1 MRKDD
6 SPAASASGALSVSQ
20 LTRQAK
26 SLLETSF
33 MEVHVEGE
41 ISGLSRPASGHWYFS
56 LKDER
61 AQIRCA
67 MFRNRNRLLKQIP
80 ADGEQVLLRA
90 RVSLYE
96 ARGDFQ
102 LIVES
107 IEPAGRGALQR
118 AFEELKARL
127 ERESLFAM
135 EYKRPVPVPPQ
146 HLGLVTSGTGAAV
159 RDIVTVLNRR
169 FPGLAVTLYPT
180 PVQGADATAGISA
193 AIERAHR
200 HGRCD
205 ALIVGRGGG
214 SLEDLWCFNEEVV
227 ARAIFNSRIP
237 IISAVGH
244 EVDVTIADLVADQRA
259 PTPSAAAEA
268 ISPNRQ
274 AFFDRLSGLEE
285 RLILSTRQ
293 MLQQRG
299 ERVAELGQRLRHP
312 RQQLQEQAQRV
323 DELETRLH
331 QQTRRQLAQHRERTH
346 QYWRRLTAVRPEPR
360 LHQARERT
368 QANHQRL
375 ERALRA
381 RLEREQERARN
392 LGAQLDLVS
401 PLATLN
407 RGYAIALDETGAIL
421 RRGDQRAP
429 GDQVSVRLAQGRLAC
444 RVEAVA
450 ETLESDNENA

>member
-1 MRKDD
+1 MRKDE
-6 SPAASASGALSVSQ
+6 SPAASAPGALSVSQ
-20 LTRQAK
+20 LTRQVK
-26 SLLETSF
+26 GLLETSF
-33 MEVHVEGE
+33 MEVQVEGE
-41 ISGLSRPASGHWYFS
+41 ISGLTRPASGHWYFT

-67 MFRNRNRLLKQIP
+67 MFRNRNRLLKQAP
-80 ADGEQVLLRA
+80 ADGEQVLVRA
-90 RVSLYE
+90 KVSLYE

-127 ERESLFAM
+127 EREGLFAM
-135 EYKRPVPVPPQ
+135 EHKQPVPVPPR
-146 HLGLVTSGTGAAV
+146 HLGLVTSGTGAAI
-159 RDIVTVLNRR
+159 RDILTVLNRR
-169 FPGLAVTLYPT
+169 FPGLPVTLYPT
-180 PVQGADATAGISA
+180 PVQGADATAGIVA

-214 SLEDLWCFNEEVV
+214 SLEDLWCFNEEAV
-227 ARAIFNSRIP
+227 ARAIFNSRLP

-268 ISPNRQ
+268 VSPNRQ
-274 AFFDRLSGLEE
+274 EWLERLTGLEE
-285 RLILSTRQ
+285 RLILGARQ
-293 MLQQRG
+293 LLQQRG
-299 ERVAELGQRLRHP
+299 DRLGELRQRLRHP
-312 RQQLQEQAQRV
+312 SQQLQEQAQRV

-331 QQTRRQLAQHRERTH
+331 QQTRRQLGQLSQQVQ
-346 QYWRRLTAVRPEPR
+346 QYWRRLGAVRPEHR
-360 LHQARERT
+360 LRLARERVSE
-368 QANHQRL
+368 NHQRL
-375 ERALRA
+375 ERAMRG
-381 RLEREQERARN
+381 RLEREQERTGN

-407 RGYAIALDETGAIL
+407 RGYAIAQDETGTIL
-421 RRGDQRAP
+421 RRADQRAT
-429 GDQVSVRLAQGRLAC
+429 GDPVSVRLGQGRLDC
-444 RVEAVA
+444 RVEAVTK
-450 ETLESDNENA
+450 TLETDHENA

>member
-6 SPAASASGALSVSQ
+6 SPGASTSGALSVSQ

-67 MFRNRNRLLKQIP
+67 MFRNRNRLLNSAP

-90 RVSLYE
+90 KVSLYE

-127 ERESLFAM
+127 EREGLFAM
-135 EYKRPVPVPPQ
+135 EHKQPAPVPPQ
-146 HLGLVTSGTGAAV
+146 HLGLVTSATGAAI
-159 RDIVTVLNRR
+159 RDILTVLNRR

-180 PVQGADATAGISA
+180 PVQGADGTAGIRA

-214 SLEDLWCFNEEVV
+214 SLEDLWCFNEEAV

-274 AFFDRLSGLEE
+274 EFFDRLSGLEE
-285 RLILSTRQ
+285 RLILKTRQ
-293 MLQQRG
+293 LLRQHS
-299 ERVAELGQRLRHP
+299 ERVAELSQRLRHP

-323 DELETRLH
+323 DELEARLH
-331 QQTRRQLAQHRERTH
+331 QQTRRQLAQHRQRMH

-368 QANHQRL
+368 QENHQRL
-375 ERALRA
+375 ERAMRA
-381 RLEREQERARN
+381 RLEREQQRLCN
-392 LGAQLDLVS
+392 QGAQLDLVS

-407 RGYAIALDETGAIL
+407 RGYAIAQDETGAIL
-421 RRGDQRAP
+421 RHADQRAP
-429 GDQVSVRLAQGRLAC
+429 GDSVTVRLAQGHLSC
-444 RVEAVA
+444 RVEAVRESA
-450 ETLESDNENA
+450 ESNNENA

>member
-1 MRKDD
+1 MRKDE

-20 LTRQAK
+20 LTRQVK

-33 MEVHVEGE
+33 MEVLVEGE
-41 ISGLSRPASGHWYFS
+41 ISGLTRPASGHWYFT

-67 MFRNRNRLLKQIP
+67 MFRNRNRLLKQAP
-80 ADGEQVLLRA
+80 ADGEQVLVRA
-90 RVSLYE
+90 KVSLYE

-102 LIVES
+102 LIAES

-127 ERESLFAM
+127 EREGLFAM
-135 EYKRPVPVPPQ
+135 EHKQPVPVPPR
-146 HLGLVTSGTGAAV
+146 HLGLVTSGTGAAI
-159 RDIVTVLNRR
+159 RDILTVLNRR
-169 FPGLAVTLYPT
+169 FPGLPVTLYPT
-180 PVQGADATAGISA
+180 PVQGADATAGIVA
-193 AIERAHR
+193 AIEQAHR

-214 SLEDLWCFNEEVV
+214 SLEDLWCFNEEAV

-244 EVDVTIADLVADQRA
+244 EVDLTIADLVADQRA

-268 ISPNRQ
+268 VSPNRQ
-274 AFFDRLSGLEE
+274 EWLDRLSGLEE
-285 RLILSTRQ
+285 RLILGIRQ
-293 MLQQRG
+293 GLRQRS
-299 ERVAELGQRLRHP
+299 ERARELRQRLRHP

-331 QQTRRQLAQHRERTH
+331 QQTRRQLALLQQQMQ
-346 QYWRRLTAVRPEPR
+346 QYWRRLGGVRPEAR
-360 LHQARERT
+360 LRQAGERIT
-368 QANHQRL
+368 EDRWRL
-375 ERALRA
+375 EQAMRGH
-381 RLEREQERARN
+381 LEREQQRIRN

-407 RGYAIALDETGAIL
+407 RGYAIAQDEAGNIL
-421 RRGDQRAP
+421 RHAGQRTP
-429 GDQVSVRLAQGRLAC
+429 GDPLSVRLGQGRLDC
-444 RVEAVA
+444 RVEHVEPDA
-450 ETLESDNENA
+450 ETGHKNA

>member
-1 MRKDD
+1 MRKDE
-6 SPAASASGALSVSQ
+6 SPTASASGALSVSQ
-20 LTRQAK
+20 LTRQVK
-26 SLLETSF
+26 GLLETSF
-33 MEVHVEGE
+33 MEVQVEGE
-41 ISGLSRPASGHWYFS
+41 ISGLTRPASGHWYFT

-67 MFRNRNRLLKQIP
+67 MFRNRNRLLKQAP
-80 ADGEQVLLRA
+80 ADGEQVQLRA
-90 RVSLYE
+90 KVSLYE

-102 LIVES
+102 LIAES

-127 ERESLFAM
+127 EREGLFAM
-135 EYKRPVPVPPQ
+135 DHKQSVPVPPQ
-146 HLGLVTSGTGAAV
+146 HLGLITSGTGAAI
-159 RDIVTVLNRR
+159 RDILTVLERR
-169 FPGLAVTLYPT
+169 FPGLPVTLYPT
-180 PVQGADATAGISA
+180 PVQGADATAGIVT

-214 SLEDLWCFNEEVV
+214 SLEDLWCFNEEAV
-227 ARAIFNSRIP
+227 ARAIFSSRIP

-268 ISPNRQ
+268 VSPNRQ
-274 AFFDRLSGLEE
+274 EWLDRLSGLEE
-285 RLILSTRQ
+285 RLILGIRQ
-293 MLQQRG
+293 RLQQRG
-299 ERVAELGQRLRHP
+299 DRVGELGQRLRHP

-331 QQTRRQLAQHRERTH
+331 QQTHRHLSQQTQRVQ
-346 QYWRRLTAVRPEPR
+346 QYWRRLGAVRPEYR
-360 LHQARERT
+360 LYQARERVCE
-368 QANHQRL
+368 NHERL
-375 ERALRA
+375 HRAIRG
-381 RLEREQERARN
+381 RLEREQERTGN

-407 RGYAIALDETGAIL
+407 RGYAIAQDEAGHIL
-421 RRGDQRAP
+421 RRADQRTT
-429 GDQVSVRLAQGRLAC
+429 GDPVLVQLGAGQLDC
-444 RVEAVA
+444 RVESVT
-450 ETLESDNENA
+450 ETLESGTENT

>member
-1 MRKDD
+1 MRKDE

-20 LTRQAK
+20 LTRQVK
-26 SLLETSF
+26 GLLETSF
-33 MEVHVEGE
+33 MEVQVEGE
-41 ISGLSRPASGHWYFS
+41 ISGLTRPASGHWYFT

-67 MFRNRNRLLKQIP
+67 MFRNRNRLLKQAP
-80 ADGEQVLLRA
+80 ANGEQVLIRA

-102 LIVES
+102 LIVDS

-127 ERESLFAM
+127 EREGLFAM
-135 EYKRPVPVPPQ
+135 DHKQPVPVPPR
-146 HLGLVTSGTGAAV
+146 HLGLVTSGTGAAI
-159 RDIVTVLNRR
+159 RDILTVLNRR
-169 FPGLAVTLYPT
+169 FPGLPITLYPT
-180 PVQGADATAGISA
+180 AVQGADATAGIVA

-214 SLEDLWCFNEEVV
+214 SLEDLWCFNEEAV

-274 AFFDRLSGLEE
+274 EWLDRLTGLEE
-285 RLILSTRQ
+285 RFILGARQ
-293 MLQQRG
+293 LLQQRG
-299 ERVAELGQRLRHP
+299 ERMAELGQRLRHP

-331 QQTRRQLAQHRERTH
+331 QQTRRQINQLAQQIQ
-346 QYWRRLTAVRPEPR
+346 QYWRRLGAVRPEHR
-360 LHQARERT
+360 LRQTRERVND
-368 QANHQRL
+368 NHQRL
-375 ERALRA
+375 ERAIRG
-381 RLEREQERARN
+381 RLEREQERTGN

-407 RGYAIALDETGAIL
+407 RGYAIAEDEAGNIL
-421 RRGDQRAP
+421 RRAEQLSIGDP
-429 GDQVSVRLAQGRLAC
+429 VSVRLGEGRLDC
-444 RVEAVA
+444 RVEATTKTPKTDDERA
-450 ETLESDNENA
+450 

>member
-1 MRKDD
+1 MRKDE
-6 SPAASASGALSVSQ
+6 SPAAGASGALTVSQ
-20 LTRQAK
+20 LSRQVK
-26 SLLETSF
+26 GLLETSF
-33 MEVHVEGE
+33 MEVQVEGE
-41 ISGLSRPASGHWYFS
+41 ISGLSRPASGHWYFT

-67 MFRNRNRLLKQIP
+67 MFRNRNRLLKQP
-80 ADGEQVLLRA
+80 PTDGEQVLIRA
-90 RVSLYE
+90 KVSLYE

-102 LIVES
+102 LIVEA

-127 ERESLFAM
+127 EREGLFAM
-135 EYKRPVPVPPQ
+135 AHKQQVPVPPR
-146 HLGLVTSGTGAAV
+146 HLGLVTSATGAAI
-159 RDIVTVLNRR
+159 RDILTVLNRR
-169 FPGLAVTLYPT
+169 FPGLPITLYPT
-180 PVQGADATAGISA
+180 PVQGADATAGIVA

-214 SLEDLWCFNEEVV
+214 SLEDLWCFNEEAV

-274 AFFDRLSGLEE
+274 EFLDRLSGLEE
-285 RLILSTRQ
+285 RLILGARQ
-293 MLQQRG
+293 LLQKRG
-299 ERVAELGQRLRHP
+299 DRLSELHQRLRHP
-312 RQQLQEQAQRV
+312 RQQLQEQAQRL
-323 DELETRLH
+323 DELEARLH
-331 QQTRRQLAQHRERTH
+331 QQTRRHLGQLQEQLS
-346 QYWRRLTAVRPEPR
+346 QYWRRLTAVRPEHR
-360 LHQARERT
+360 LRLAREQVSDNRE
-368 QANHQRL
+368 RL
-375 ERALRA
+375 ERAMRA
-381 RLEREQERARN
+381 RLERDRERTSS

-407 RGYAIALDETGAIL
+407 RGYAIAQDERGTIV
-421 RRGDQRAP
+421 RRAEQRAP
-429 GDQVSVRLAQGRLAC
+429 GDAILVRLGKGALDC
-444 RVEAVA
+444 RVETVK
-450 ETLESDNENA
+450 TDDENP